1 MIEWK
6 GESKTPVRLVY
17 KVIMKGASE
26 PDNYLHLV
34 LDPAEGS
41 NSACDIHI
49 MYDNYCREDTT
60 SS

>member
-6 GESKTPVRLVY
+6 EESKTPVRLVY

-41 NSACDIHI
+41 DIHI
-49 MYDNYCREDTT
+49 MHDNYCSKDTT